1 MPVEFLSDDEAAG
14 YGRFPGVLTR
24 PDLDRWFFLADDD
37 RELVAGHRGDH
48 NRLGYAVQLVTARF
62 LGTFLTDLAD
72 VPRVVVDYL
81 AVQLNVRDPSCL
93 KRYGERSKTRLEH
106 VWEIRRVLG
115 LVEFGEARDELETW
129 VRAAAWTTGDGP
141 TALFVDAVAWLRT
154 RNVVL
159 PGVSVLARLVAR
171 VRDETTARLW
181 DTLTG
186 LLSEADCLGLD
197 AMLVVRDGG
206 RVCDL
211 ERLRKGPVTVSGP
224 SMLKALDRI
233 SEIDALP
240 CGVGL
245 DVVPERRVVE
255 LARYGLAGKTGL
267 LKRHPPARRHAIL
280 VASVRYLRRRATDDA
295 LELLDEL
302 VANELV
308 GNAVRSADK
317 GVIREHSRMTG
328 AASSLATAVRVL
340 LASADQPVRPTL
352 EEVMTEIETV
362 VSRGELTAAVV
373 TIDELVPEPGEDEWR
388 ALLAARRI
396 GTVSGFLRELTARIE
411 FGADPEAALTSA
423 AMKAIPVL
431 LDRRGRLTVADIDLS
446 VVTGNWK
453 KLVLGSGGTIDKN
466 AYVFCVLIGFH
477 RHLKRRGIYTSRS
490 ALTGGSILLRSPRST
505 TRTRSSHC
513 AARLLGFSQEWNS
526 PKLCLR
532 SWGGNHGSWKRSDH
546 SRVAAAGSKVST

>member
-1 MPVEFLSDDEAAG
+1 M
-14 YGRFPGVLTR
+14 TR
-24 PDLDRWFFLADDD
+24 RLPDC
-37 RELVAGHRGDH
+37 
-48 NRLGYAVQLVTARF
+48 
-62 LGTFLTDLAD
+62 GT
-72 VPRVVVDYL
+72 P
-81 AVQLNVRDPSCL
+81 
-93 KRYGERSKTRLEH
+93 
-106 VWEIRRVLG
+106 
-115 LVEFGEARDELETW
+115 
-129 VRAAAWTTGDGP
+129 
-141 TALFVDAVAWLRT
+141 
-154 RNVVL
+154 
-159 PGVSVLARLVAR
+159 
-171 VRDETTARLW
+171 
-181 DTLTG
+181 LTG

-546 SRVAAAGSKVST
+546 SRVAAAGSKVSMSVSPRSSLRRL